1 MTELLRELLAA
12 VDERRPVVL
21 ATVTSTSRSVPRRA
35 GSKMLIYADGATS
48 GSVGGGEMEARVRE
62 TALEVLTTGKPATL
76 SYALVDPA
84 SGDPGVCGGEVE
96 LYLEPHMPLTTV
108 YVIGA
113 GHVGHAIVEL
123 ASWLGYRVVVWD
135 DRAELL
141 DAMIGADG
149 QPVET
154 VTGSIADAIAAKPID
169 AHTRIVMVTRN
180 VGLDV
185 DIMPTLLASDAP
197 TIGLM
202 GSGRR
207 WETTRAKL
215 VEAGVDEELLGKV
228 HSPLGVEIAAETPKE
243 IAVSVLAELIGHER
257 DVSAS

>member
-1 MTELLRELLAA
+1 MTELLRELLKA
-12 VDERRPVVL
+12 VDERRPVVS
-21 ATVTSTSRSVPRRA
+21 ATVVSTHRSVPRRA
-35 GSKMLIYADGATS
+35 GSKMLVYADGTTS
-48 GSVGGGEMEARVRE
+48 GSVGGGEMESRVCDVAK
-62 TALEVLTTGKPATL
+62 TVLESRRPTTL

-96 LYLEPHMPLTTV
+96 LYLEPHMPTTTI
-108 YVIGA
+108 YVVGA

-135 DRAELL
+135 DRPELL
-141 DAMIGADG
+141 DGMFGADG
-149 QPVET
+149 QPVTT
-154 VTGSIADAIAAKPID
+154 VTGTITEALAAQPID
-169 AHTRIVMVTRN
+169 AHTRVVMVTRN

-185 DIMPTLLASDAP
+185 EIMPALLASEAP

-207 WETTRAKL
+207 WDTTRAKL
-215 VEAGVDEELLGKV
+215 IDAGVDGALFDKV

-243 IAVSVLAELIGHER
+243 IAVSVLAEVIGHER
-257 DVSAS
+257 Q

>member
-1 MTELLRELLAA
+1 
-12 VDERRPVVL
+12 
-21 ATVTSTSRSVPRRA
+21 
-35 GSKMLIYADGATS
+35 MLIYADGTTS

-62 TALEVLTTGKPATL
+62 MALGLLESGKPATL

-96 LYLEPHMPLTTV
+96 LYLEPHMPTTTV

-113 GHVGHAIVEL
+113 GHVGRAVMEL

-135 DRAELL
+135 DRPELL
-141 DAMIGADG
+141 EEMYGADG
-149 QPVET
+149 ELSET
-154 VTGSIADAIAAKPID
+154 VGGSIADALVEKPID

-180 VGLDV
+180 VSLDV
-185 DIMPTLLASDAP
+185 EIMPVLLASAAP

-202 GSGRR
+202 GSQRR

-215 VEAGVDEELLGKV
+215 VDAGVDEALFDKV

-257 DVSAS
+257 L